1 MNIVIENVSKTYKI
15 GTGSECKAL
24 KNANISIPQGSLIA
38 IIGKSGSGKS
48 TLLHILGLSD
58 TFDSGTYYLDEKDV
72 STYSDKQKAKIRNK
86 NIGYILQDFAL
97 IPELNV
103 FDNIAIPLYISGV
116 RKKKIQEKI
125 DSILME
131 IGLQDIKFKKV
142 NELSGGQKQ
151 RVAIARS
158 LTINPDII
166 LADEPTGSL
175 DVNTGNEIMSLL
187 LKMNQKGATVIIVTH
202 DMDIAKK
209 CDRIVTIEDGILT
222 ENEIN

>member
-1 MNIVIENVSKTYKI
+1 M
-15 GTGSECKAL
+15 A
-24 KNANISIPQGSLIA
+24 
-38 IIGKSGSGKS
+38 
-48 TLLHILGLSD
+48 
-58 TFDSGTYYLDEKDV
+58 
-72 STYSDKQKAKIRNK
+72 
-86 NIGYILQDFAL
+86 
-97 IPELNV
+97 ELNV

-116 RKKKIQEKI
+116 RKKTIQEKI

-158 LTINPDII
+158 LTVNPDII

-187 LKMNQKGATVIIVTH
+187 LKMNQKGTTVIIVTH

-222 ENEIN
+222 E

>member
-1 MNIVIENVSKTYKI
+1 M
-15 GTGSECKAL
+15 
-24 KNANISIPQGSLIA
+24 
-38 IIGKSGSGKS
+38 
-48 TLLHILGLSD
+48 
-58 TFDSGTYYLDEKDV
+58 
-72 STYSDKQKAKIRNK
+72 
-86 NIGYILQDFAL
+86 FA
-97 IPELNV
+97 
-103 FDNIAIPLYISGV
+103 NIAIPLYISGV
-116 RKKKIQEKI
+116 RKKTIQEKI

-158 LTINPDII
+158 LTVNPDII

-187 LKMNQKGATVIIVTH
+187 LKMNQKGTTVIIVTH

-222 ENEIN
+222 E

>member
-1 MNIVIENVSKTYKI
+1 MCFKKNPIHYK
-15 GTGSECKAL
+15 TGSLFKATKL
-24 KNANISIPQGSLIA
+24 LLIVSIGRFK
-38 IIGKSGSGKS
+38 II
-48 TLLHILGLSD
+48 
-58 TFDSGTYYLDEKDV
+58 YW
-72 STYSDKQKAKIRNK
+72 
-86 NIGYILQDFAL
+86 
-97 IPELNV
+97 LNV

-116 RKKKIQEKI
+116 RKKIIQEKI

-131 IGLQDIKFKKV
+131 IGLQYIKFKKV

-222 ENEIN
+222 E